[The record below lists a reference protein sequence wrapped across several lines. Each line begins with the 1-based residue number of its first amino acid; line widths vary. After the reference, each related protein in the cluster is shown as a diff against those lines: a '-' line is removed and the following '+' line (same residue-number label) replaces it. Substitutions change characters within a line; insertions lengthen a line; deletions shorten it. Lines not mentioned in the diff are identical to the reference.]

1 VGAAAPKDPQ
11 AADAPAAAVAA
22 GATTNSSKSS
32 KKQLKAEVAALKK
45 KLKELEELVSSKDSS
60 IAELTQQ
67 RHSIDADWSRLS
79 QQLDA
84 EKTKNGELSTKLD
97 EKMASLSELQSTL
110 HSEQERLAELTSS
123 HEGLAARHEALAKE
137 HQALVRDHKL
147 LQEQYADPSVQHFLG
162 AKAVKVYRDPG
173 VTGAANKTFV
183 YVVPSLLS
191 RYTKSKVWL
200 NETHSVLHSTLHTY
214 VSHDQVEPWL
224 PALSGFLVYGSVLVP
239 LVCTVCCLTRIV
251 CKLRPVLLFCHIDFL
266 MTNLCAGAFAV
277 TTGRDP
283 LAAFATHDPSVYL
296 FCQASFALIFF
307 VYILML
313 FVAYCTA
320 KSGTQEGLYR
330 LAQAM
335 VVLPIVMMYY
345 FYIWTPAMVDET
357 PKFDE
362 MVDSIVGRD
371 AGPMRVWIPY
381 MLLAFLGLVLLRL
394 EQLSWRVRNRAELQK
409 GLAGSSEVSITMR
422 DVEME
427 LAAVIG
433 EDPEVGAKRK

>member
-1 VGAAAPKDPQ
+1 MSE
-11 AADAPAAAVAA
+11 
-22 GATTNSSKSS
+22 AT
-32 KKQLKAEVAALKK
+32 ALKK
-45 KLKELEELVSSKDSS
+45 QVKELEELVRSKDSS
-60 IAELTQQ
+60 IDELTDRVAELEAEGVKKDGTNAELGQQ
-67 RHSIDADWSRLS
+67 VATEV
-79 QQLDA
+79 A
-84 EKTKNGELSTKLD
+84 KNGELSTKLS
-97 EKMASLSELQSTL
+97 ETETSLSELQKTL
-110 HSEQERLAELTSS
+110 QSEQERLAELTSS
-123 HEGLAARHEALAKE
+123 HEGLAARHEALSKE
-137 HQALVRDHKL
+137 HQLLGQDHKML
-147 LQEQYADPSVQHFLG
+147 EEQYADPSVQHFLR

-173 VTGAANKTFV
+173 VSGAANKTFV

-200 NETHSVLHSTLHTY
+200 NETHSVVHSTLHTY

-224 PALSGFLVYGSVLVP
+224 PALSGFLVYGSVLIP

-251 CKLRPVLLFCHIDFL
+251 CKLRPVLMFCHIDFL
-266 MTNLCAGAFAV
+266 MTNLCAGAFAI

-283 LAAFATHDPSVYL
+283 LGAFATHDPSVYL
-296 FCQASFALIFF
+296 FFHASFAVIFS

-320 KSGTQEGLYR
+320 RSGTQEGMYR

-335 VVLPIVMMYY
+335 VILPIVLVYY

-362 MVDSIVGRD
+362 MVDSIVGQE
-371 AGPMRVWIPY
+371 AGPMHVWIPY
-381 MLLAFLGLVLLRL
+381 LLLAFLGLMLLRL
-394 EQLSWRVRNRAELQK
+394 EQLSWRVRNRAEMQK
-409 GLAGSSEVSITMR
+409 GLPGSNEVSITMR
-422 DVEME
+422 DVEQE